1 VSVVYEREAL
11 EDPVLFVP
19 AVIGFA
25 AVWACLRWRTAA
37 HARSEE
43 AEMQFEEVATPA
55 VLVLGLNRDGA
66 WPTGPPTAS

>member
-1 VSVVYEREAL
+1 MSVVYERNAL
-11 EDPVLFVP
+11 ADPMLFVP

-25 AVWACLRWRTAA
+25 TVWAFLRWRTAA

-43 AEMQFEEVATPA
+43 AELQFEEVATPA

-66 WPTGPPTAS
+66 WPTEPPPAG